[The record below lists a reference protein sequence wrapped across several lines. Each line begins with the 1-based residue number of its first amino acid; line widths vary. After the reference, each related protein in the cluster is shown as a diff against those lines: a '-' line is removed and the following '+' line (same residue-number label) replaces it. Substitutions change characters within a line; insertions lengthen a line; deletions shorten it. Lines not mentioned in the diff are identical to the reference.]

1 MKLQN
6 CPINIRLTR
15 RFLQPHSDENS
26 YFTEPIHLCGIAFRT
41 FRNPKPPTG
50 DEEEINLQGDFF
62 LTQWAFLGMRWLYEH
77 LTGESIVL
85 TVIIS
90 TLIIRALTV
99 IGDIKS
105 RQSSLKMQTIQPQI
119 DRLQKKYKSD
129 PQRLN
134 VETQKLMKA
143 NGVSMLGGCLPMLFT
158 MPLFFVFIAAF
169 RQWGYEMM
177 VKLIVTLNENAEAGV
192 EMFRNWKFLW
202 INNMWMAD
210 NGMTPVISA
219 AKDFLNSSTG
229 IQKLLYFKENPAAL
243 QMFEDLGFFIRN
255 ADGTVAIAELTEE
268 LTSKYNAL
276 VAPCID
282 LYKGYN
288 NGWFV
293 LPVVSAATTWVSMW
307 LSTKMSGQS
316 AAPANNSL
324 KAMNWVMPLMT
335 FVFCLTNNSAFALYW
350 TVSNIASLI
359 TTYIIN
365 KSFAAKQAK
374 TAFPAAEEE

>member
-1 MKLQN
+1 M
-6 CPINIRLTR
+6 
-15 RFLQPHSDENS
+15 
-26 YFTEPIHLCGIAFRT
+26 
-41 FRNPKPPTG
+41 
-50 DEEEINLQGDFF
+50 QGDFF

-77 LTGESIVL
+77 LTAESIVL

-90 TLIIRALTV
+90 TLVIRALTV

-105 RQSSLKMQTIQPQI
+105 RQSSLKMQAIQPQM
-119 DRLQKKYKSD
+119 DRIQKKYKND

-177 VKLIVTLNENAEAGV
+177 VKLIVTLQENTQAGV
-192 EMFRNWKFLW
+192 EMFQKWKFLW

-219 AKDFLNSSTG
+219 AKDFLNNATG

-243 QMFEDLGFFIRN
+243 QLFEDLGFFVRN
-255 ADGTVAIAELTEE
+255 ADGTVAVAELTEA
-268 LTSKYNAL
+268 LTAKYDAI
-276 VAPCID
+276 VAPCIE

-288 NGWFV
+288 NGFFV
-293 LPVVSAATTWVSMW
+293 FPVVAGLTTWLSMW
-307 LSTKMSGQS
+307 LSTKMMKQ
-316 AAPANNSL
+316 PANSPSNNSMQ
-324 KAMNWVMPLMT
+324 AMNWIMPLMS
-335 FVFCLTNNSAFALYW
+335 FAFCLTNNSAFALYW

-365 KSFAAKQAK
+365 KSFEAKQAK
-374 TAFPAAEEE
+374 AAFPETEEAK